1 MRMVAAAVMRTPITR
16 MRLRV
21 EFVADADDRAMGLKD
36 IDELE
41 RIADSAILVSPHY
54 YHETARAPATT
65 GKGVLVGVRLQQ
77 PDLASIDAWRSHQD
91 DRPIRAEALRRL
103 AKKGLSAPK

>member
-41 RIADSAILVSPHY
+41 RIADSAILVSVPSLFI
-54 YHETARAPATT
+54 TKQRGRPPRRARACW
-65 GKGVLVGVRLQQ
+65 
-77 PDLASIDAWRSHQD
+77 LACACSSQTL
-91 DRPIRAEALRRL
+91 RA
-103 AKKGLSAPK
+103 